1 MRPFEKLR
9 ELRVVLSSPV
19 HLPMLRFPLQAAT
32 SLASFQLELLH
43 QPLADTLVAVVA
55 GWAGAAWR
63 HLAALQLLSH
73 APAPAPGQL
82 SLAAANTVLA
92 SCPALA
98 RLGSLA
104 TWGLDRDQL
113 AAFKQEVARRNY
125 DLIVD

>member
-1 MRPFEKLR
+1 M
-9 ELRVVLSSPV
+9 VLSSPV

-73 APAPAPGQL
+73 APAPARGQL

>member
-1 MRPFEKLR
+1 M
-9 ELRVVLSSPV
+9 VLSSPV

-43 QPLADTLVAVVA
+43 QPLADSLVAVVA

-63 HLAALQLLSH
+63 HLAALQLVSH
-73 APAPAPGQL
+73 APGQL

-92 SCPALA
+92 ACPALA

-125 DLIVD
+125 DLVVD